1 MNKKFQQLKTAWKR
15 MKSYLQPIQSWILF
29 INKRSRPEKRLR
41 YIGYCGDRATD
52 VIDNAVKF
60 KLKFLN

>member
-1 MNKKFQQLKTAWKR
+1 M
-15 MKSYLQPIQSWILF
+15 
-29 INKRSRPEKRLR
+29 NKRSRPEKRLR

-52 VIDNAVKF
+52 GIDNAVKF